1 MYEAV
6 AHHAAD
12 NNENGNCNID
22 FWKLK
27 DNCKLIDNNF
37 EKVSFWNFIIP
48 QRNFIFEL
56 REDCKKM
63 FENCWVKNI

>member
-6 AHHAAD
+6 THHAAD

-37 EKVSFWNFIIP
+37 EKS
-48 QRNFIFEL
+48 
-56 REDCKKM
+56 
-63 FENCWVKNI
+63 